1 MSRIKLFLV
10 SLLLLQF
17 VSTATMAQSAA
28 DRIDFKPTPYMF
40 VGLQGGVQTTFAEIS
55 PFKLITPTASL
66 SFGAFF
72 NPSFGAR
79 LHFNGLWNKGGFEI
93 DDDDDF
99 TYNYKYVTSDFDLLL
114 NLCTLFGR
122 EDYYPFNVYLIGG
135 VGLTYAWD
143 NDDLVKSDHATPYAW
158 KDNLLSHNLRLGA
171 MLDYNISKH
180 WSVNLE
186 ITANN
191 LADKFNSCHHA
202 KDDWQ
207 LTAQLGLAYK
217 FGFGKRVH
225 TAPVVVA
232 PVEEY
237 VGDNS
242 AESAPALLVV
252 PATEKKEVAPPP
264 VKAAETLQKDI
275 FFTIASSEIRKSEA
289 AKIREVVSWL
299 ESHPTAVATI
309 TGHAD
314 AGTGNPVLN
323 ARYAQ
328 NRAEAVAKAITDA
341 GIDASR
347 LTVESKGDKVMPY
360 GDNEKSRVAIVFA
373 TEK

>member
-1 MSRIKLFLV
+1 MSRIKLYFV
-10 SLLLLQF
+10 SLLLLQ
-17 VSTATMAQSAA
+17 VVCTATKAQSAA
-28 DRIDFKPTPYMF
+28 DRIDYKPTPYMF
-40 VGLQGGVQTTFAEIS
+40 VGLQGGVQTTFADIS
-55 PFKLITPTASL
+55 PLKLITPTASV

-72 NPSFGAR
+72 VPSVGAR
-79 LHFNGLWNKGGFEI
+79 IHVNGLWNKGGFET
-93 DDDDDF
+93 DNDNDF
-99 TYNYKYVTSDFDLLL
+99 KYNFKYVTSDLDLLL
-114 NLCTLFGR
+114 NLCTLFGH
-122 EDYYPFNVYLIGG
+122 EDYYPLNVYLIGG

-143 NDDLVKSDHATPYAW
+143 NDDLVKSNHSTPFAW
-158 KDNLLSHNLRLGA
+158 EDNLLSHNFRLGA

-186 ITANN
+186 VSANN
-191 LADKFNSCHHA
+191 LRDKFNSYYHA

-232 PVEEY
+232 PIEEY

-242 AESAPALLVV
+242 AESAAALLVV
-252 PATEKKEVAPPP
+252 PDTEKKEVAPP
-264 VKAAETLQKDI
+264 VKTVETMQKDI
-275 FFTIASSEIRKSEA
+275 FFMIASSEIRKSEA
-289 AKIREVVSWL
+289 AKIREVISWL

-323 ARYAQ
+323 ARYAL

-360 GDNEKSRVAIVFA
+360 GDNEKSRVAIVLA